1 MGYDKFFVSEKYFF
15 PRNVRFIKRFFGKPK
30 KLKPISVSE
39 MLSTNNNYSLV
50 HTYSEKSNFKLNV

>member
-1 MGYDKFFVSEKYFF
+1 MSEKYFF
-15 PRNVRFIKRFFGKPK
+15 PRNIRFIKRFFGKPK

-39 MLSTNNNYSLV
+39 MLSSNKNYSLV